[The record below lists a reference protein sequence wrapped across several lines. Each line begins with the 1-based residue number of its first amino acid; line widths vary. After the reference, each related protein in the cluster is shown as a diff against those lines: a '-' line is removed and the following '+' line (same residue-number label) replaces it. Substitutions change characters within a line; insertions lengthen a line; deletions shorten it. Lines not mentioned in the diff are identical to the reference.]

1 MLILLPPS
9 EGKTAPTTGSPVE
22 LDKLAY
28 ADALTPSR
36 RKLLGALAALAELPV
51 ERAVSM
57 LAVSA
62 GQAGEVAVDAALSSA
77 PAGPAAAVY
86 TGVLYDRL
94 RLPELPKRAQGRVLI
109 ASALWGVLRPG
120 DEIPYYRFSAK
131 AKLDGIGGLAAF
143 WRPALAEA
151 LPDKHGTLVVD
162 MRSGAY
168 SAAWKPKRATLVSVR
183 AFSEVKG
190 KRKPVSHM
198 AKAVRGE
205 VARALLEAKKAAGVP
220 RGRRVHRRGRRL
232 HRRADPRLPRRDR
245 PRLTHLC
252 HTAVL
257 MGRKP
262 DYMTGF
268 RPINGEVSRDAE
280 RGPGP

>member
-9 EGKTAPTTGSPVE
+9 EGKTLPKKGPPVK
-22 LDKLAY
+22 LDRLVY

-36 RKLLGALAALAELPV
+36 RRLLGALAALADLPV

-57 LAVSA
+57 LGVSP
-62 GQAGEVAVDAALSSA
+62 GQAAEVAVDAELSSA

-86 TGVLYDRL
+86 PGVLYDRL
-94 RLPELPKRAQGRVLI
+94 RLPELPKRAQNRVLI

-120 DEIPYYRFSAK
+120 DPIPYYRLSAK

-143 WRPALAEA
+143 WRPALAEV
-151 LPDKHGTLVVD
+151 LPDKPGSLVVD

-168 SAAWKPKRATLVSVR
+168 AAAWKPRRAELLAVR

-198 AKAVRGE
+198 AKATRGE
-205 VARALLEAKKAAGVP
+205 VARALLAAKKPPESPDAAAAMAAAAGFTVDLTDAALDVIVP
-220 RGRRVHRRGRRL
+220 
-232 HRRADPRLPRRDR
+232 A
-245 PRLTHLC
+245 
-252 HTAVL
+252 
-257 MGRKP
+257 
-262 DYMTGF
+262 
-268 RPINGEVSRDAE
+268 
-280 RGPGP
+280 